1 MKLILISA
9 DLDEIRQCYR
19 MGIFVGV
26 ASNPSLVA
34 AAGRPSE
41 ELVRSVLEV
50 VPDPVFI
57 QVSGL
62 MADDMVEE
70 GRKLAAID
78 ADRVVVKI
86 PVTAQGIE
94 AINALAS
101 DGIRVTA
108 TAICAA
114 NEALLAARAGA
125 SFLAPYMARIYD
137 VGGDGCRV
145 VSDIVD
151 LIDQHALD
159 SKVIAA
165 SVRTPEELMLSWKV
179 GAHFAAIQADV
190 VSKTCSNPAV
200 EAATAK
206 FHEDYARS
214 FGASET
220 T

>member
-9 DLDEIRQCYR
+9 DLDEIRQFYR

-41 ELVRSVLEV
+41 ELVRSVLEI

-70 GRKLAAID
+70 GRKLAGID

-137 VGGDGCRV
+137 VGGDGCQV

-200 EAATAK
+200 EAATVK

-214 FGASET
+214 FETSET